1 MGSVWK
7 VFQVTPDDIQFF
19 YPEGYGYFG
28 YEQKPLQK
36 NLQDYGYNPRLVRLA
51 ELIYLHAYMLE
62 IYNNKISKELE
73 ELKDVE
79 EDQYPDK
86 IKDIADLKKGI
97 IISLEEFYL
106 IEDSLGH
113 GVDIVFIRY
122 GKQRLGLD
130 IVHENLRDKMDDLS
144 EISSDMYDVHAQES
158 MRDLT
163 KGMRTLTVLVL
174 ILTFFLAGLGVYEQI
189 RRFREKRAKK

>member
-1 MGSVWK
+1 MSK
-7 VFQVTPDDIQFF
+7 TP
-19 YPEGYGYFG
+19 
-28 YEQKPLQK
+28 
-36 NLQDYGYNPRLVRLA
+36 
-51 ELIYLHAYMLE
+51 
-62 IYNNKISKELE
+62 YNNKISKELE

-79 EDQYPDK
+79 EKQYPDK
-86 IKDIADLKKGI
+86 IKDIANIKKEI
-97 IISLEEFYL
+97 IIPLEEFYL

-113 GVDIVFIRY
+113 GVNIVFIRY

-144 EISSDMYDVHAQES
+144 EISSDMYDVYAQEG

-189 RRFREKRAKK
+189 RRFREKKS